1 MAQAW
6 QMEIEAAQRYTDFAD
21 AMEMHNN
28 VEVAAM
34 FRTMASYESK
44 HADDIMATMGWS
56 ESPPLTP
63 RSGTWPDYEAPE
75 TTPGDE
81 VHYLMQPLHALQ
93 LALAAEQRAERFF
106 AELARVATVA
116 AVRAAALELQ
126 AEEKEHVRTRP
137 RLDEEGAEAR
147 TRLGGRSR
155 SPELYRLT
163 VPRCRSCCRKAGR
176 SPSATSMESPPMPGE
191 PSSSPAKSAGT
202 RSRNFIRRISRRSS
216 TRRSPTCSRCWPK
229 QAASRGT
236 FAG

>member
-1 MAQAW
+1 MPSAHVTGGSSGIGFAIARMLRDEGYALTLASRTPEKVEAAAAELGAFAVAANMGSEDDCVRVVAPRTLSEFMAQAW

-28 VEVAAM
+28 IEVAAM

-126 AEEKEHVRTRP
+126 AEEKEHVALVRAWMKKVP
-137 RLDEEGAEAR
+137 K
-147 TRLGGRSR
+147 
-155 SPELYRLT
+155 PERDWA
-163 VPRCRSCCRKAGR
+163 VDPD
-176 SPSATSMESPPMPGE
+176 PP
-191 PSSSPAKSAGT
+191 T
-202 RSRNFIRRISRRSS
+202 Y
-216 TRRSPTCSRCWPK
+216 TD
-229 QAASRGT
+229 
-236 FAG
+236 